1 MAYWISPLT
10 SCAWANE
17 SGLARVHEVNTT
29 FFSTRATRM
38 WCLTC
43 SGWCHIFAHG
53 PTAEF
58 SHSDHSGITGKNKF
72 AFYVELAFVTSSP
85 RNRFILLVKRKKIRL
100 HWKFSEQIHYHMAQ
114 NYITMTCKILKSAS
128 AMRKTSHYHGSKI
141 FSSLLVS
148 GTVSEITAEIIFIR
162 IQFQKARKSA
172 EQWDLG
178 MKSFQ
183 WLKGKTFLK
192 QYSLPE
198 SLCPFHPP
206 LSHRLLSPVSWV
218 YHLSGNQL
226 CCLFF
231 LLVSG
236 ILTLYQECIPWRILW
251 ILFRKKSLAYER

>member
-1 MAYWISPLT
+1 MGIRPHTNWHLWASKLCHFSLRRALHSNKQNGWCSVHESSLIAPEAYSYRQNKSLQWMFDRFLAGNTKMKQESHWELLSSWRDTLSKSMVSPDSLDLSDTLCCDMAYWISPLT

-53 PTAEF
+53 PTADF
-58 SHSDHSGITGKNKF
+58 SHRDHSGITGKNKF

-128 AMRKTSHYHGSKI
+128 AMRKTSHLPRIKDI
-141 FSSLLVS
+141 FSSS
-148 GTVSEITAEIIFIR
+148 S
-162 IQFQKARKSA
+162 
-172 EQWDLG
+172 
-178 MKSFQ
+178 
-183 WLKGKTFLK
+183 
-192 QYSLPE
+192 
-198 SLCPFHPP
+198 
-206 LSHRLLSPVSWV
+206 
-218 YHLSGNQL
+218 
-226 CCLFF
+226 
-231 LLVSG
+231 
-236 ILTLYQECIPWRILW
+236 
-251 ILFRKKSLAYER
+251 

>member
-1 MAYWISPLT
+1 MGIRPHTNWHLWASKLCHFSLRRALHSNKQNGWCSVHESSLIAPEAYSYRQNKSLQRMFDRFLAGMKPKWNKNHTESSYPVGEILWAKAWSFLIAWTWVILCCDMAYWISPLT

-53 PTAEF
+53 PTADF
-58 SHSDHSGITGKNKF
+58 SHRDHSGITGKNKF

-128 AMRKTSHYHGSKI
+128 AMRKTSHLPRIKDI
-141 FSSLLVS
+141 FFSSS
-148 GTVSEITAEIIFIR
+148 
-162 IQFQKARKSA
+162 
-172 EQWDLG
+172 
-178 MKSFQ
+178 
-183 WLKGKTFLK
+183 
-192 QYSLPE
+192 
-198 SLCPFHPP
+198 
-206 LSHRLLSPVSWV
+206 
-218 YHLSGNQL
+218 
-226 CCLFF
+226 
-231 LLVSG
+231 
-236 ILTLYQECIPWRILW
+236 
-251 ILFRKKSLAYER
+251 